1 MKEIRNLRKNIFQ
14 KPRHVIIET
23 PFVNEDLSHRLSI
36 TENIMKML
44 RAGIRVTILTI
55 ENEKIR

>member
-1 MKEIRNLRKNIFQ
+1 M
-14 KPRHVIIET
+14 